1 MARKGTEEVTT
12 ASLRLR
18 PGMPE
23 AAAGARR
30 ADAVGRP
37 AWSTAQVRRVLAT
50 EGQKRLTCF

>member
-23 AAAGARR
+23 AALAR
-30 ADAVGRP
+30 G
-37 AWSTAQVRRVLAT
+37 VRT
-50 EGQKRLTCF
+50 P